1 MIEQQWS
8 YTVIY
13 RKAEEG
19 GYLAEVPT
27 LKLVTQ
33 GQTLS
38 QARDMAKDAIRGC
51 LECLIE
57 DGLEIPQ
64 EEQEERLS
72 VRVKW
77 SKDAQ
82 VTLDHA

>member
-1 MIEQQWS
+1 MIEQQLN

-19 GYLAEVPT
+19 GYLAQIPT
-27 LKLVTQ
+27 LELVTQ
-33 GQTLS
+33 GETLLA
-38 QARDMAKDAIRGC
+38 ARDMAKDAIRGC

-57 DGLEIPQ
+57 DGLDIPQ

-72 VRVKW
+72 IRLKW
-77 SKDAQ
+77 SEDAQ
-82 VTLDHA
+82 VTLDYA